1 MKSTVRTAVAAV
13 ALRGTTQR
21 RLLRE
26 EGRRHTRF
34 VQRTKWTLPA
44 IAAALLLLVGVWPEF
59 GSVFQRM
66 RFGGAHIDLSEARKL
81 RMVNPRYTGT
91 DRQGR
96 PYYLTAAAATQVPHS
111 NDLVTLDAPKADLT
125 TGSGNWVEIS
135 GDAGTYQTQPQL
147 LDLHGNV
154 LLYQD
159 RGNEFHTDSARIDVL
174 HGTAQGNDAVTGQGP
189 FGHVKAQG
197 FTIYNHGD
205 IVVFNGKTNLTLLP
219 RAKDIE

>member
-1 MKSTVRTAVAAV
+1 MKSPVRSAVAAV
-13 ALRGTTQR
+13 ALRGTAQR
-21 RLLRE
+21 RLPRE

-44 IAAALLLLVGVWPEF
+44 IAAALLLLVAVWPEF

-66 RFGGAHIDLSEARKL
+66 RLAGHIDLSDARKL

-111 NDLVTLDAPKADLT
+111 DDLVTLDAPKADLT
-125 TGSGNWVEIS
+125 TASGNWVEIS
-135 GDAGTYQTQPQL
+135 GDAGAYQTQPQL
-147 LDLHGNV
+147 LDLFGNV
-154 LLYQD
+154 VLYQD

-174 HGTAQGNDAVTGQGP
+174 HGTAQGKDAITGQGP
-189 FGHVKAQG
+189 FGHVTAQG

-205 IVVFNGKTNLTLLP
+205 IIVFSGKTDLTLAP
-219 RAKDIE
+219 HPKDAE